1 MDKKKF
7 EKVIDTVL
15 FEYRIA
21 VGLKRRQRLE
31 FILKELDIDYEISR
45 SIVNDKNYVVEFK
58 CLLEDYVKVMK
69 GMAIDPDDLLIM
81 YYE

>member
-15 FEYRIA
+15 FEYRMT

-31 FILKELDIDYEISR
+31 FILKELDIDYETSL
-45 SIVNDKNYVVEFK
+45 SMVNSHDYVVEFK

-69 GMAIDPDDLLIM
+69 GMAIDPDDLRIT

>member
-1 MDKKKF
+1 MNKKKF

-15 FEYRIA
+15 FEYRMT

-31 FILKELDIDYEISR
+31 FILKELDIDYDIRS
-45 SIVNDKNYVVEFK
+45 SIVRDGYTIEFK
-58 CLLEDYVKVMK
+58 CLLEDYVKVVK
-69 GMAIDPDDLLIM
+69 GMAIDPDDLVIT